1 MVLYVLRVIFFI
13 FGVFFI
19 FIGILKFI
27 LFVNKE
33 LYKEM
38 VRIDFV
44 LFVLCMNVL
53 LKLNCNECKKNLEIY
68 YV

>member
-1 MVLYVLRVIFFI
+1 MMVLYVLRVIFFI

-53 LKLNCNECKKNLEIY
+53 LKLNCNI
-68 YV
+68 